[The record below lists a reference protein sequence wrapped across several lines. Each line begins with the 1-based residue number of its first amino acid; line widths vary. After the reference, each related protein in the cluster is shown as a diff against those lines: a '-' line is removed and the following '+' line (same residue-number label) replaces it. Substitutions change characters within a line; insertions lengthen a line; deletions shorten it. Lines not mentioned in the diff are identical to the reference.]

1 MLFPRESA
9 RTAVLEERIT
19 RTIGR
24 YAIGAVAIAT
34 IAGTVQGTAAW
45 LIGVPFALALG
56 IIAGLLGLIPQVG
69 ATLAAVVLSLVA
81 LTQGVPQALIMLTV
95 CIVYQQVENYVLQ
108 PTIQGRAAD
117 ISGFFVIA
125 SVILGAALLG
135 VVGAVRD
142 LIQDLPTIVERIRA
156 SDLFQQI
163 DQRTDIGDKLQEKAQ
178 TLAADL
184 PTKLGDAFEVGG
196 KVFGFGLGAITIT
209 FMTLFLVIDLPNLSR
224 SLHSV
229 LYPRA
234 SSRTAVLEE
243 RITRTIG
250 RYALGAVAIATIAG
264 TIQGTAAWLLGVPFA
279 LALGIIAGLLGLI
292 PQVGATLAAVVLSLV
307 ALTQGVPQAL
317 IMLTVCIVYQQ
328 VENYVL
334 QPTIQGRAADISG
347 FFVIASVIVGAALLG
362 VVGALIAVPLTASA
376 QIVVRE
382 LTAERRAAV
391 ALAHAATPPAGGAT
405 PPDA

>member
-1 MLFPRESA
+1 MVTVLAVAAFVWAFLAARQAVLWVFIALFLAIVLQTP
-9 RTAVLEERIT
+9 VNWLEERA
-19 RTIGR
+19 RMRRGN
-24 YAIGAVAIAT
+24 
-34 IAGTVQGTAAW
+34 AAMIVV
-45 LIGVPFALALG
+45 LGLMGFLG
-56 IIAGLLGLIPQVG
+56 ILSYLL
-69 ATLAAVVLSLVA
+69 
-81 LTQGVPQALIMLTV
+81 
-95 CIVYQQVENYVLQ
+95 
-108 PTIQGRAAD
+108 
-117 ISGFFVIA
+117 ISPF
-125 SVILGAALLG
+125 
-135 VVGAVRD
+135 VGAVRD
-142 LIQDLPTIVERIRA
+142 LIE
-156 SDLFQQI
+156 
-163 DQRTDIGDKLQEKAQ
+163 
-178 TLAADL
+178 DL
-184 PTKLGDAFEVGG
+184 PTKVGDAFEVGG

-229 LYPRA
+229 LFPRA
-234 SSRTAVLEE
+234 SARTAVLED

-347 FFVIASVIVGAALLG
+347 FFVIASG

-382 LTAERRAAV
+382 LTAERRGAV
-391 ALAHAATPPAGGAT
+391 GLAHAATAPAGGAA
-405 PPDA
+405 PPEDE